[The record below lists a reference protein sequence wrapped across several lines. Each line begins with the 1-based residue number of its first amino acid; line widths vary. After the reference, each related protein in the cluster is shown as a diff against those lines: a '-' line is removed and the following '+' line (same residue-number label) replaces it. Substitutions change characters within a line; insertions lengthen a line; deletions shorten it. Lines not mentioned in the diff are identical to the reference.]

1 MNAETSNPYEEPV
14 SPLVIEA
21 SKKSSFLRSVINVLI
36 FTAVGLVLIAITI
49 SGGRSVPTH
58 RIRTNI
64 CRHNLS
70 QIGLALHQY
79 RSDHG
84 SFPPI
89 VTKDAEGRPLH
100 SWRVLILPYLEEK
113 ALYDRIDLSQPWDA
127 PINQPL
133 HAQCPEV
140 YRCTKSPLLEGH
152 TTYQAILD
160 SKAWSQ
166 KYESSSHKKNDKFDS
181 RESVMVMESYQ
192 DQTIRWMDPKDPDWK
207 AHQRAISTST
217 KKQIHLGV
225 IAQVLRSDGSVDYL
239 SEEDQAAWMK
249 DVNE

>member
-89 VTKDAEGRPLH
+89 VTKDAEGRPLQ

-127 PINQPL
+127 PVNQPL
-133 HAQCPEV
+133 HAQCPKI
-140 YRCTKSPLLEGH
+140 YQCLEASLQEGYTSYH
-152 TTYQAILD
+152 AILG
-160 SKAWSQ
+160 SKAWNQ
-166 KYESSSHKKNDKFDS
+166 KSDDRPRGVDAQLALIDN
-181 RESVMVMESYQ
+181 VMVSESYR
-192 DQTIRWMDPKDPDWK
+192 DHTIQWMHPKESDWK
-207 AHQRAISTST
+207 APHKAIPSTT
-217 KKQIHLGV
+217 KKKIH
-225 IAQVLRSDGSVDYL
+225 AHVLLVDGSVRSVSDTEL
-239 SEEDQAAWMK
+239 AVLIGE
-249 DVNE
+249 